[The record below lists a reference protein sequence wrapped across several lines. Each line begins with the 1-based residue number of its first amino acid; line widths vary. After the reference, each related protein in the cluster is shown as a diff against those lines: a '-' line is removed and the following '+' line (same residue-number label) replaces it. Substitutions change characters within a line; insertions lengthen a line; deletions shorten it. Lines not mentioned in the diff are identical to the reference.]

1 MTTPSTIRVWEAEFT
16 LYRKFWRSH
25 AVLAF
30 GQPLL
35 YLLGMGLGVGALV
48 DDNTASTDSLGGLTY
63 FQFLAPALLA
73 TTAMIT
79 LGQASLWPVLDG
91 FMWSNRYTAM
101 AATPLAPSQ
110 IASGVAL
117 WHATRGAI
125 GVTGVALVLTLFDDT
140 RTWGLLV
147 AVPVAVLTGI
157 AYALPLS
164 AWSATRTEDA
174 SFPAIIRFGLLP
186 MFLFGGA
193 FFPIEQ
199 LPDWLQPVAL
209 ITPLWHG
216 VEVCRGVVID
226 GGDPGNVP
234 LHIGVLVAYA
244 AAGWFGCRAAFARR
258 LHP

>member
-1 MTTPSTIRVWEAEFT
+1 MSTPSTVRVWEAEFT

-25 AVLAF
+25 ALLAF
-30 GQPLL
+30 VQPLL

-48 DDNTASTDSLGGLTY
+48 DENAASTASLGGLTY

-73 TTAMIT
+73 TTAMISQ
-79 LGQASLWPVLDG
+79 GQASLWPVLDG

-101 AATPLAPSQ
+101 AATPLDPSH

-125 GVTGVALVLTLFDDT
+125 GVSGVALVLTLFDDT
-140 RTWGLLV
+140 RTWGLLI
-147 AVPVAVLTGI
+147 AVPVAVLTGV

-174 SFPAIIRFGLLP
+174 SFPTIIRFGLLP

-199 LPDWLQPVAL
+199 LPDWLQPIAL

-226 GGDPGNVP
+226 GADPGNVAV
-234 LHIGVLVAYA
+234 HIGVLVAYA
-244 AAGWFGCRAAFARR
+244 LAGWIGCRVAFAKR